1 MFAQIKS
8 LIYTLHAWRAPL
20 FASHKGEEVGSY
32 RCKSVRKHEHAIIT
46 AATLCV
52 RADALSAELIVFQL
66 SHEARAKI
74 RFSDRQHAI
83 LAPAIVFKIL
93 LMVLEVQ

>member
-1 MFAQIKS
+1 MACSTFCFA
-8 LIYTLHAWRAPL
+8 
-20 FASHKGEEVGSY
+20 HKGEEVGSY

-52 RADALSAELIVFQL
+52 RADALSAELIAIQL

-83 LAPAIVFKIL
+83 LAPRPLYSKIL

>member
-1 MFAQIKS
+1 
-8 LIYTLHAWRAPL
+8 
-20 FASHKGEEVGSY
+20 
-32 RCKSVRKHEHAIIT
+32 VRKHEHAIIT